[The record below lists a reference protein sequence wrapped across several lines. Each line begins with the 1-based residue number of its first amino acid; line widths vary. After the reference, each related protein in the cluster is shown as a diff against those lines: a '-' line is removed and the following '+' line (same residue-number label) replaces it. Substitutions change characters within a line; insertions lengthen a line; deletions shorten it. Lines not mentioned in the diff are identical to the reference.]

1 MGFAKS
7 HAHGAKFSIN
17 TEGFEFKKLSTF
29 PLDTEITVRGA
40 LISKG
45 GKYGDSASL
54 ILDDCFMNIPNHMID
69 DVKELLGDQD
79 AIDQV
84 EAGKLAVSI
93 YEYEDRNGAIQRSIK
108 WIDKE

>member
-17 TEGFEFKKLSTF
+17 TEGFEFKKISEF
-29 PLDTEITVRGA
+29 PLNQEITVRGA

-54 ILDDCFMNIPNHMID
+54 ILDNCFMNVPSHMID
-69 DVKELLGDQD
+69 DVKELLSDQE

-84 EAGKLAVSI
+84 EAGLLAVSI
-93 YEYEDRNGAIQRSIK
+93 YEYEDRNGATQRSIK
-108 WIDKE
+108 WIDK

>member
-1 MGFAKS
+1 MGFAKN
-7 HAHGAKFSIN
+7 HAHGAKFSID
-17 TEGFEFKKLSTF
+17 TEGFEFKKISEF
-29 PLDTEITVRGA
+29 PLDQEITVRGA

-45 GKYGDSASL
+45 GKYGDSAS
-54 ILDDCFMNIPNHMID
+54 IITDNCFMNIPNHMID
-69 DVKELLGDQD
+69 DVKELLADQE

-93 YEYEDRNGAIQRSIK
+93 YEYEDRNGATQRSIK

>member
-1 MGFAKS
+1 MGFAKT

-17 TEGFEFKKLSTF
+17 TEGFEFKKISQF
-29 PLDTEITVRGA
+29 PLDKELTVRGA

-84 EAGKLAVSI
+84 EAGLLAVSI
-93 YEYEDRNGAIQRSIK
+93 YEYEDKNGAIQRSIK
-108 WIDKE
+108 WIDK

>member
-1 MGFAKS
+1 MGFAKT

-17 TEGFEFKKLSTF
+17 TEGFEFKKISEF
-29 PLDTEITVRGA
+29 PLNKELTVRGA

-79 AIDQV
+79 AVDQV
-84 EAGKLAVSI
+84 EAGLLAVSI

-108 WIDKE
+108 WIDK